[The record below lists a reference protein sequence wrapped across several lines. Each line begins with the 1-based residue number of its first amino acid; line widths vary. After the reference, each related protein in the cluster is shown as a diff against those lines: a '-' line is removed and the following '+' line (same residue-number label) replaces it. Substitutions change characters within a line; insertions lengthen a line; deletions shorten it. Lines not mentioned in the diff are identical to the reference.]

1 MQARA
6 TNTAS
11 DVLPGVSAESDV
23 EKLARVFQSVFGVAW
38 NTELIGGADEPL
50 YMPGEEGKS
59 HRIYF
64 RYDYFSSALHEISH
78 WCLAGEQRRE
88 QIDYGYWY
96 EPDGRNTEQ
105 QWLFERVEAK
115 PQALEW
121 LFTKACGKGFQV
133 SIDNLDGEPVDTFP
147 FRLAVWQALNKN
159 GQPTNFLFGERA
171 ALFISALQEAFDVT
185 PWGDLTDF
193 CLSQLER

>member
-1 MQARA
+1 MPEAQPLNQAPFSEA
-6 TNTAS
+6 
-11 DVLPGVSAESDV
+11 DVLCSIFESCFAETMRTR
-23 EKLARVFQSVFGVAW
+23 L
-38 NTELIGGADEPL
+38 LGGGEEPL
-50 YMPGEEGKS
+50 YQPAES
-59 HRIYF
+59 SDDYHRIIF
-64 RYDYFSSALHEISH
+64 RSDYAASALHEVSH
-78 WCLAGEQRRE
+78 WCIAGERRR
-88 QIDYGYWY
+88 QQLDYGYWY

-171 ALFISALQEAFDVT
+171 ALFISALKEAFDVP